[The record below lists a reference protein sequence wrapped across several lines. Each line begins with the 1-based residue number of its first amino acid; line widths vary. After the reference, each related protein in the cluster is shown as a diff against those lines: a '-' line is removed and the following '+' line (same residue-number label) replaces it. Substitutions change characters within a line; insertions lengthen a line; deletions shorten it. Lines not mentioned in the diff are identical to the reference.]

1 MEPSLIRWEKCKPV
15 QERIQAVAEEDAV
28 RRWSFVPFVLS
39 LTMMSASCA
48 LAPPGFTPPDSQTL
62 TLSPAAA
69 SVRVG
74 SGQPFTPS
82 VAGKTW
88 TWSVNGIA
96 GGNAT
101 LGTID
106 VDGNYNAP
114 ALLPTPNSITIAA
127 AEAGKPSVTASS
139 AVTLLNPIP
148 VVTGISPPQVNMG
161 QFTLTITG
169 SEFVNGATVYFGGTI
184 LATTFVS
191 STQLTASGTAIPAQ
205 VGAVAVEV
213 VNPEP
218 GSIGSNNMNAEVVG
232 SIVVAADVADRFL
245 EQTTFGPT
253 PALITQ
259 VQYSGLPGFLTAQF
273 ALPITK
279 YPLPAQGETGLG
291 AVQQRFF
298 VQNLTAPDQLRQR
311 VAFALS
317 QIFVIGG
324 NKIGD
329 PTGYTNYLQLL
340 ANDSFTNYRQIMQD
354 VTLSPAM
361 GDWLDMVNNGKPNV
375 SKGDHANENYARE
388 FMQLFTVG
396 TAELNPDGSYQLD
409 SGGSQIPTYTQDTVE
424 AFALAYT
431 GWTYPLAPGATQ
443 QTYNPAYWTG
453 PMAAVDSNHDTSAKQ
468 LLVYPGVSG
477 GGMLPAGQ
485 SATQDLQG
493 AMDNVFNH
501 PNVGPFVSSE
511 LIQHLVTSNP
521 SPAYIQRVASVF
533 DNNGSGVRGDMKA
546 VITAI
551 LMDPEARR
559 GDDPATAVGTDGHL
573 QEPILY
579 MTGLLRAFGATS
591 DGSNLAFYGS
601 GMGQEALYAPSV
613 FNFYSPSYVIPG
625 TTMYGPEFQIL
636 TTATSLNRVNWVN
649 SFVLGSIGS
658 GTTVDFSSYATQAAN
673 PNALLG
679 SLNTLMLHGSMSSD
693 MQSAILTAMQA
704 VPASSKQGLQQAQA
718 AIYLIGTSSQYQ
730 VQH

>member
-1 MEPSLIRWEKCKPV
+1 
-15 QERIQAVAEEDAV
+15 V
-28 RRWSFVPFVLS
+28 RRWSFAAVVLY
-39 LTMMSASCA
+39 LAMMSASCA
-48 LAPPGFTPPDSQTL
+48 LAPTGFTSPDTQTL
-62 TLSPAAA
+62 SLSPAEA
-69 SVRVG
+69 SVRIG
-74 SGQPFTPS
+74 SVQPFAPS
-82 VAGKTW
+82 LAGKNW
-88 TWSVNGIA
+88 SWSVNGVA
-96 GGNAT
+96 GGNAM

-106 VDGNYNAP
+106 ANGNYSAP
-114 ALLPTPNSITIAA
+114 AVLPTPNTITVTA
-127 AEAGKPSVTASS
+127 AETAKPSETASS

-148 VVTGISPPQVNMG
+148 VVTGISPPQVNVG
-161 QFTLTITG
+161 TFTLTITG
-169 SEFVNGATVYFGGTI
+169 SDFVSGATVSFGGTT
-184 LATTFVS
+184 LATSFAS
-191 STQLTASGTAIPAQ
+191 STQLTASGTATPAQ
-205 VGAVAVEV
+205 VGAVTVDV
-213 VNPEP
+213 VNPDP
-218 GSIGSNNMNAEVVG
+218 GAIGSNDMSAEVVG
-232 SIVVAADVADRFL
+232 TISVAANVADRFL

-253 PALITQ
+253 TELITQ
-259 VQYSGLPGFLTAQF
+259 VQYSGLQGFLTAQY

-279 YPLPAQGETGLG
+279 YPLPASGESGLG

-298 VQNLTAPDQLRQR
+298 VQNLTGQDQLRQR

-324 NKIGD
+324 AKVTD

-340 ANDSFTNYRQIMQD
+340 ENDAFTNYRQIMQD

-361 GDWLDMVNNGKPNV
+361 GDWLDMVNNGKPNT

-388 FMQLFTVG
+388 FMQLFTIG
-396 TAELNPDGSYQLD
+396 TSQLNPDGTFQLD
-409 SGGSQIPTYTQDTVE
+409 SGGNQIPTYTQNTVE

-453 PMAAVDSNHDTSAKQ
+453 PMVAVDSNHDTTAKQ

-477 GGMLPAGQ
+477 GGMLSAGQ
-485 SATQDLQG
+485 SAAQDLQG
-493 AMDNVFNH
+493 ALDNVFDH
-501 PNVGPFVSSE
+501 PNVGPFVANE

-521 SPAYIQRVASVF
+521 SPAYVQRVASVF
-533 DNNGSGVRGDMKA
+533 DDNGSGVRGDMKA

-559 GDDPATAVGTDGHL
+559 GDDPATAVGADGHL

-579 MTGLLRAFGATS
+579 MTGLLRGFGAAS
-591 DGSNLAFYGS
+591 DGSNLAYYGS

-613 FNFYSPSYVIPG
+613 FNFYSPRYVIPG

-636 TTATSLNRVNWVN
+636 TTATSLNRVNWTN
-649 SFVLGSIGS
+649 SYVFGSIGS
-658 GTTVDFSSYATQAAN
+658 GTTVSFSNYATQASN
-673 PNALLG
+673 PSALLG

-704 VPASSKQGLQQAQA
+704 VPASSKQGLQQAQM

>member
-1 MEPSLIRWEKCKPV
+1 M
-15 QERIQAVAEEDAV
+15 
-28 RRWSFVPFVLS
+28 RRWSLAPVVLA
-39 LTMMSASCA
+39 LAMMSASCA
-48 LAPPGFTPPDSQTL
+48 LTPPGFTPPESQTL
-62 TLSPAAA
+62 TLSPAVA

-74 SGQPFTPS
+74 SAQPFTPS
-82 VAGKTW
+82 VAGKSW

-106 VDGNYNAP
+106 ANGNYSAP
-114 ALLPTPNSITIAA
+114 ALLPAPNTISITA
-127 AEAGKPSVTASS
+127 AEAGKPSEYASS

-148 VVTGISPPQVNMG
+148 MVTGISPPQVNVG
-161 QFTLTITG
+161 SFTLTITG
-169 SEFVNGATVYFGGTI
+169 SDFVNGATVSFGGTT

-191 STQLTASGTAIPAQ
+191 STQLTASGMASAAQ
-205 VGAVAVEV
+205 VGTVAVEV
-213 VNPEP
+213 MNPDP
-218 GSIGSNNMNAEVVG
+218 GSIGSNSISALVVG
-232 SIVVAADVADRFL
+232 TISVAANVADRFL

-259 VQYSGLPGFLTAQF
+259 VQYSGLQGFLTAQF
-273 ALPITK
+273 ALPVTK
-279 YPLPAQGETGLG
+279 YPLPASGETGLG

-298 VQNLTAPDQLRQR
+298 VQNLTAQDQLRQR

-324 NKIGD
+324 NKVTD

-388 FMQLFTVG
+388 FMQLFTIG
-396 TAELNPDGSYQLD
+396 TSELNPDGSFQLD
-409 SGGSQIPTYTQDTVE
+409 SGGNQIPTYTQSTVE

-443 QTYNPAYWTG
+443 QTYNPQYWTG
-453 PMAAVDSNHDTSAKQ
+453 PMVAVDSNHDTTAKQ
-468 LLVYPGVSG
+468 LLVYSGASG

-493 AMDNVFNH
+493 ALDNVFNH
-501 PNVGPFVSSE
+501 PNVGPFVSRE

-521 SPAYIQRVASVF
+521 SPGYIERVASVF
-533 DNNGSGVRGDMKA
+533 DNDGSGVRGDMKA

-579 MTGLLRAFGATS
+579 MTGLLREFGATS
-591 DGSNLAFYGS
+591 DGSNLAYYGS
-601 GMGQEALYAPSV
+601 NMGQEALFSPSV

-636 TTATSLNRVNWVN
+636 TTATSLNRVNWVS
-649 SFVLGSIGS
+649 SFVFGSLGS

-673 PNALLG
+673 PTALLG

-704 VPASSKQGLQQAQA
+704 VPAGSKQGLQQAQA

>member
-1 MEPSLIRWEKCKPV
+1 M
-15 QERIQAVAEEDAV
+15 
-28 RRWSFVPFVLS
+28 RRWSFAVVVLS
-39 LTMMSASCA
+39 LAMMSASCA
-48 LAPPGFTPPDSQTL
+48 LAPTGFTSPDTQTL
-62 TLSPAAA
+62 TLSPAEA

-74 SGQPFTPS
+74 SAQPFAPS
-82 VAGKTW
+82 LAGKLW

-101 LGTID
+101 LGT
-106 VDGNYNAP
+106 VDPNGNYSAP
-114 ALLPTPNSITIAA
+114 AVLPTPNTITVTA
-127 AEAGKPSVTASS
+127 AETAKPSATASS

-148 VVTGISPPQVNMG
+148 VVTGISPSQVNVG
-161 QFTLTITG
+161 TFTLTISG
-169 SEFVNGATVYFGGTI
+169 SEFVNGATVSFGGTA
-184 LATTFVS
+184 LATSFVS
-191 STQLTASGTAIPAQ
+191 STQLTASGMAAPAQ
-205 VGAVAVEV
+205 VGAVTVDV
-213 VNPEP
+213 MNPDP
-218 GSIGSNNMNAEVVG
+218 GAIGSNNINAQVVG
-232 SIVVAADVADRFL
+232 TISVAANVADRFL

-253 PALITQ
+253 TALITQ
-259 VQYSGLPGFLTAQF
+259 VQYSGLQGFLTAQY
-273 ALPITK
+273 ALPTTK
-279 YPLPAQGETGLG
+279 YPLPAPGESGLG

-298 VQNLTAPDQLRQR
+298 VQNLTAQDQLRQR

-324 NKIGD
+324 AKVTD

-340 ANDSFTNYRQIMQD
+340 ENDAFTNYRQIMQD

-361 GDWLDMVNNGKPNV
+361 GDWLDMVNNGKPNT
-375 SKGDHANENYARE
+375 SQGDHANENYARE
-388 FMQLFTVG
+388 FMQLFTIG
-396 TAELNPDGSYQLD
+396 TAQLNPDGSYQLD
-409 SGGSQIPTYTQDTVE
+409 SGGNQVPTYTQNTVE

-431 GWTYPLAPGATQ
+431 GWTYPLAPSATQ
-443 QTYNPAYWTG
+443 RTYNPAYWTG
-453 PMAAVDSNHDTSAKQ
+453 PMVAVDSNHDMTAKQ

-477 GGMLPAGQ
+477 GGMLPSGQ
-485 SATQDLQG
+485 SAAQDLQG
-493 AMDNVFNH
+493 ALDNVFNH
-501 PNVGPFVSSE
+501 PNVGPFVSNQ

-533 DNNGSGVRGDMKA
+533 NDNGSGVRGDMKA
-546 VITAI
+546 LTTAV

-559 GDDPATAVGTDGHL
+559 GDDPVSAVGTDGHL

-591 DGSNLAFYGS
+591 DGSNLAYYGS

-636 TTATSLNRVNWVN
+636 TTATSLNRVNWMN
-649 SFVLGSIGS
+649 SYVFGSIGP
-658 GTTVDFSSYATQAAN
+658 GTTVSFSNYATQASN
-673 PNALLG
+673 PSALLN
-679 SLNTLMLHGSMSSD
+679 SLDTLLLHGSMSSD
-693 MQSAILTAMQA
+693 MQSAILSAMQA
-704 VPASSKQGLQQAQA
+704 VPSGSKQGLQQAQM

>member
-1 MEPSLIRWEKCKPV
+1 
-15 QERIQAVAEEDAV
+15 V
-28 RRWSFVPFVLS
+28 RRCSLTAVVLS
-39 LTMMSASCA
+39 LAMMSASCA
-48 LAPPGFTPPDSQTL
+48 LAPTGFTSPDKQTL
-62 TLSPAAA
+62 TLSPSQA

-74 SGQPFTPS
+74 SAQPFAPS
-82 VAGKTW
+82 LAGNSW

-106 VDGNYNAP
+106 ANGNYRAS
-114 ALLPTPNSITIAA
+114 AVLPTPNTITIAV
-127 AEAGKPSVTASS
+127 AESAKPTETASS
-139 AVTLLNPIP
+139 AVTLLNPKP
-148 VVTGISPPQVNMG
+148 VVTGISPPQVNVG
-161 QFTLTITG
+161 TFTLTITG
-169 SEFVNGATVYFGGTI
+169 SEFVSGATVSFGGTT
-184 LATTFVS
+184 LTTSVVS
-191 STQLTASGTAIPAQ
+191 STQLTASGTATPAQ
-205 VGAVAVEV
+205 VGSVAVDV
-213 VNPEP
+213 MNPDP
-218 GSIGSNNMNAEVVG
+218 GASGWNNTTALVVG
-232 SIVVAADVADRFL
+232 TITVAANVADRLL

-253 PALITQ
+253 TALITQ
-259 VQYSGLPGFLTAQF
+259 VQYSGLQGFLTAQY

-279 YPLPAQGETGLG
+279 YPLPASGESGLN

-298 VQNLTAPDQLRQR
+298 VQNLTAQDQLRQR

-324 NKIGD
+324 AKIGD

-340 ANDSFTNYRQIMQD
+340 QNDALTNYRQIMQD

-361 GDWLDMVNNGKPNV
+361 GDWLDRVNNGKPNT
-375 SKGDHANENYARE
+375 SQGDHANENDARE
-388 FMQLFTVG
+388 FMQLFTIG
-396 TAELNPDGSYQLD
+396 TSQLNPDGSYQRD
-409 SGGSQIPTYTQDTVE
+409 SGGNQIPTYTQNTVQE
-424 AFALAYT
+424 FALAYT

-453 PMAAVDSNHDTSAKQ
+453 PMVALDSNHETTAKQ

-477 GGMLPAGQ
+477 GRMLPAGQ
-485 SATQDLQG
+485 SASQDLQG
-493 AMDNVFNH
+493 ALDNVFNH
-501 PNVGPFVSSE
+501 PNVGPFVSNE

-533 DNNGSGVRGDMKA
+533 NDNGSGVRGDMKA

-551 LMDPEARR
+551 RMDPEARR
-559 GDDPATAVGTDGHL
+559 GDDPATVVGTDGHL

-579 MTGLLRAFGATS
+579 MTGLRRAFGATS
-591 DGSNLAFYGS
+591 DGSNLAYYGS
-601 GMGQEALYAPSV
+601 GMGQEALYSPSV
-613 FNFYSPSYVIPG
+613 FNFYSLSYVIPG

-636 TTATSLNRVNWVN
+636 TTATSLNRLNWTN
-649 SFVLGSIGS
+649 RFVFGSIGF
-658 GTTVDFSSYATQAAN
+658 GTTVDFSGYATQASN
-673 PNALLG
+673 PSALLG

-693 MQSAILTAMQA
+693 MQSSILTAMQA
-704 VPASSKQGLQQAQA
+704 VPAGSKQGLQQAQA

>member
-1 MEPSLIRWEKCKPV
+1 M
-15 QERIQAVAEEDAV
+15 QTVAEEGTV
-28 RRWSFVPFVLS
+28 RRWSFAPVVLS
-39 LTMMSASCA
+39 LALMSASCA

-62 TLSPAAA
+62 TISPSAAE
-69 SVRVG
+69 VRAG
-74 SGQPFTPS
+74 SSQPFTPS
-82 VAGKTW
+82 LAGKTW

-101 LGTID
+101 LGAID
-106 VDGNYNAP
+106 ANGNYSAP
-114 ALLPTPNSITIAA
+114 AVLPAPNAITIGA
-127 AEAGKPSVTASS
+127 AETAKPSVTASS

-148 VVTGISPPQVNMG
+148 VVTGISPSQVNVG
-161 QFTLTITG
+161 TFTLTITG
-169 SEFVNGATVYFGGTI
+169 SDFVNGATVSFGATT

-191 STQLTASGTAIPAQ
+191 STQLTASGTATPAQ
-205 VGAVAVEV
+205 VGSAAVEV
-213 VNPEP
+213 MNPDP
-218 GSIGSNNMNAEVVG
+218 GAIGSNSMSADVVG
-232 SIVVAADVADRFL
+232 TISVAANVADRFL

-259 VQYSGLPGFLTAQF
+259 VQYSGLQGFLTAQY

-279 YPLPAQGETGLG
+279 YPLPASGESGLG

-298 VQNLTAPDQLRQR
+298 VQNLTAHDQLRQR

-340 ANDSFTNYRQIMQD
+340 ENDAFTNYRQIMQD

-361 GDWLDMVNNGKPNV
+361 GDWLDMVNNGKPNT

-388 FMQLFTVG
+388 FMQLFTIG
-396 TAELNPDGSYQLD
+396 TSQSNPDGSYQLD
-409 SGGSQIPTYTQDTVE
+409 SGGNQIPTYTQNTVE

-453 PMAAVDSNHDTSAKQ
+453 QMVAVDSNHDTTAKQ
-468 LLVYPGVSG
+468 LLVYPGASG
-477 GGMLPAGQ
+477 GGLLPAGQ
-485 SATQDLQG
+485 TANQDLQG
-493 AMDNVFNH
+493 ALDNVFNH
-501 PNVGPFVSSE
+501 PNVGPFVSNE

-521 SPAYIQRVASVF
+521 SPGYIQRVAGVF
-533 DNNGSGVRGDMKA
+533 NNNGAGVRGDMKA

-551 LMDPEARR
+551 LTDPEARR
-559 GDDPATAVGTDGHL
+559 GDDSATAVGTDGHL

-579 MTGLLRAFGATS
+579 MTGLLRAFAANS
-591 DGSNLAFYGS
+591 DGSNLAYYGS
-601 GMGQEALYAPSV
+601 GMGQEALYSPSV

-649 SFVLGSIGS
+649 SFVFGSIGS
-658 GTTVDFSSYATQAAN
+658 GTTVDFSSYATQASN
-673 PNALLG
+673 PSALLG

-693 MQSAILTAMQA
+693 MQSAILTAMQT
-704 VPASSKQGLQQAQA
+704 VPSGSKQGLQQAQA

>member
-1 MEPSLIRWEKCKPV
+1 
-15 QERIQAVAEEDAV
+15 V
-28 RRWSFVPFVLS
+28 RRWSLALVVLS
-39 LTMMSASCA
+39 LAMMSASCA
-48 LAPPGFTPPDSQTL
+48 LAPTGFTSPDTQTL
-62 TLSPAAA
+62 ALSPAEA

-74 SGQPFTPS
+74 SAQPFAPS
-82 VAGKTW
+82 LAGKLW

-106 VDGNYNAP
+106 ANGNYSAP
-114 ALLPTPNSITIAA
+114 AVLPTPNTITVTA
-127 AEAGKPSVTASS
+127 AETAKPSETASS

-148 VVTGISPPQVNMG
+148 VVTGISPPQVHVG
-161 QFTLTITG
+161 AFTLTISG
-169 SEFVNGATVYFGGTI
+169 SEFVNGASVSFGGTA
-184 LATTFVS
+184 LATSFVS
-191 STQLTASGTAIPAQ
+191 STQLTASGTAAPAQ
-205 VGAVAVEV
+205 VGAVTVDV
-213 VNPEP
+213 MNPDP
-218 GSIGSNNMNAEVVG
+218 GAIGSNNMNAQVVG
-232 SIVVAADVADRFL
+232 TISVAANVADRFL

-253 PALITQ
+253 TPLITQ
-259 VQYSGLPGFLTAQF
+259 VQYSGLQGFLTAQY

-279 YPLPAQGETGLG
+279 YPLPASGESGLG

-298 VQNLTAPDQLRQR
+298 VQNLTAEDQLRQR

-324 NKIGD
+324 AKVTD

-340 ANDSFTNYRQIMQD
+340 ENDAFTNYRQIMQD

-361 GDWLDMVNNGKPNV
+361 GDWLDMVNNGKPNT
-375 SKGDHANENYARE
+375 SQGDHANENYARE
-388 FMQLFTVG
+388 FMQLFTIG
-396 TAELNPDGSYQLD
+396 TAQLNPDGSYQLD
-409 SGGSQIPTYTQDTVE
+409 SGGNQIPTYTPNTVE

-443 QTYNPAYWTG
+443 RTYNPAYWTG
-453 PMAAVDSNHDTSAKQ
+453 PMVAVDSNHDTTAKQ

-485 SATQDLQG
+485 SAVQDLQG
-493 AMDNVFNH
+493 ALDNVFNH
-501 PNVGPFVSSE
+501 PNVGPFVSNQ

-533 DNNGSGVRGDMKA
+533 NDNGSGVRGDMKA
-546 VITAI
+546 LITAVLI
-551 LMDPEARR
+551 DPEARR
-559 GDDPATAVGTDGHL
+559 GDDPASAVGTDGHL

-591 DGSNLAFYGS
+591 DGSNLAYYGS

-625 TTMYGPEFQIL
+625 TTIYGPEFQIL
-636 TTATSLNRVNWVN
+636 TTATSLNRVNWTN
-649 SFVLGSIGS
+649 SYVFGSIGP
-658 GTTVDFSSYATQAAN
+658 GTTVSFSNYATQASQ
-673 PNALLG
+673 PSALLS

-693 MQSAILTAMQA
+693 MQSAILTAMQS
-704 VPASSKQGLQQAQA
+704 VPSGSKQGLQQAQM
-718 AIYLIGTSSQYQ
+718 AIYLVGTSSQYQ

>member
-1 MEPSLIRWEKCKPV
+1 M
-15 QERIQAVAEEDAV
+15 
-28 RRWSFVPFVLS
+28 RRWSLALVVLS
-39 LTMMSASCA
+39 LAMMSASCA
-48 LAPPGFTPPDSQTL
+48 LAPTGFTSPDTQTL
-62 TLSPAAA
+62 ALSPAEA

-74 SGQPFTPS
+74 SAQPFAPS
-82 VAGKTW
+82 LAGKLW

-106 VDGNYNAP
+106 ANGNYSAP
-114 ALLPTPNSITIAA
+114 AVLPTPNTITVTA
-127 AEAGKPSVTASS
+127 AETAKPSETASS

-148 VVTGISPPQVNMG
+148 VVTGISPPQVHVG
-161 QFTLTITG
+161 AFTLTISG
-169 SEFVNGATVYFGGTI
+169 SEFVNGASVSFGGTA
-184 LATTFVS
+184 LATSFVS
-191 STQLTASGTAIPAQ
+191 STQLTASGTAAPAQ
-205 VGAVAVEV
+205 VGAVTVDV
-213 VNPEP
+213 MNPDP
-218 GSIGSNNMNAEVVG
+218 GAIGSNNMNAQVVG
-232 SIVVAADVADRFL
+232 TISVAANVADRFL

-253 PALITQ
+253 TPLITQ
-259 VQYSGLPGFLTAQF
+259 VQYSGLQGFLTAQY

-279 YPLPAQGETGLG
+279 YPLPASGESGLG

-298 VQNLTAPDQLRQR
+298 VQNLTAEDQLRQR

-324 NKIGD
+324 AKVTD

-340 ANDSFTNYRQIMQD
+340 ENDAFTNYRQIMQD

-361 GDWLDMVNNGKPNV
+361 GDWLDMVNNGKPNTNQ
-375 SKGDHANENYARE
+375 GDHANENYARE
-388 FMQLFTVG
+388 FMQLFTIG
-396 TAELNPDGSYQLD
+396 TAQLNPDGSYQLD
-409 SGGSQIPTYTQDTVE
+409 SGGNQIPTYTQNTVE

-443 QTYNPAYWTG
+443 RTYNPAYWTG
-453 PMAAVDSNHDTSAKQ
+453 PMVAVDSNHDTTAKQ

-485 SATQDLQG
+485 SAVQDLQG
-493 AMDNVFNH
+493 ALDNVFNH
-501 PNVGPFVSSE
+501 PNVGPFVSNQ

-533 DNNGSGVRGDMKA
+533 NDNGSGVRGDMKA
-546 VITAI
+546 LITAVLI
-551 LMDPEARR
+551 DPEARR
-559 GDDPATAVGTDGHL
+559 GDDPASAVGTDGHL

-591 DGSNLAFYGS
+591 DGSNLAYYGS

-625 TTMYGPEFQIL
+625 TTIYGPEFQIL
-636 TTATSLNRVNWVN
+636 TTATSLNRVNWTN
-649 SFVLGSIGS
+649 SYVFGSIGP
-658 GTTVDFSSYATQAAN
+658 GTTVSFSNYATQASQ
-673 PNALLG
+673 PSALLS

-693 MQSAILTAMQA
+693 MQSAILTAMQS
-704 VPASSKQGLQQAQA
+704 VPSGSKQGLQQAQM
-718 AIYLIGTSSQYQ
+718 AIYLVGTSSQYQ

>member
-1 MEPSLIRWEKCKPV
+1 
-15 QERIQAVAEEDAV
+15 
-28 RRWSFVPFVLS
+28 
-39 LTMMSASCA
+39 MMSASCA
-48 LAPPGFTPPDSQTL
+48 LAPTGFTSPDTQTL
-62 TLSPAAA
+62 ALSPAEA

-74 SGQPFTPS
+74 SAQPFAPS
-82 VAGKTW
+82 LAGKLW

-106 VDGNYNAP
+106 ANGNYSAP
-114 ALLPTPNSITIAA
+114 AVLPTPNTITVTA
-127 AEAGKPSVTASS
+127 AETAKPSETASS

-148 VVTGISPPQVNMG
+148 VVTGISPPQVHVG
-161 QFTLTITG
+161 AFTLTISG
-169 SEFVNGATVYFGGTI
+169 SEFVNGASVSFGGTA
-184 LATTFVS
+184 LATSFVS
-191 STQLTASGTAIPAQ
+191 STQLTASGTAAPAQ
-205 VGAVAVEV
+205 VGAVTVDV
-213 VNPEP
+213 MNPDP
-218 GSIGSNNMNAEVVG
+218 GAIGSNNMNAQVVG
-232 SIVVAADVADRFL
+232 TISVAANVADRFL

-253 PALITQ
+253 TPLITQ
-259 VQYSGLPGFLTAQF
+259 VQYSGLQGFLTAQY

-279 YPLPAQGETGLG
+279 YPLPASGESGLG

-298 VQNLTAPDQLRQR
+298 VQNLTAEDQLRQR

-324 NKIGD
+324 AKVTD

-340 ANDSFTNYRQIMQD
+340 ENDAFTNYRQIMQD

-361 GDWLDMVNNGKPNV
+361 GDWLDMVNNGKPNT
-375 SKGDHANENYARE
+375 SQGDHANENYARE
-388 FMQLFTVG
+388 FMQLFTIG
-396 TAELNPDGSYQLD
+396 TAQLNPDGSYQLD
-409 SGGSQIPTYTQDTVE
+409 SGGNQIPTYTQNTVE

-443 QTYNPAYWTG
+443 RTYNPAYWTG
-453 PMAAVDSNHDTSAKQ
+453 PMVAVDSNHDTTAKQ

-485 SATQDLQG
+485 SAVQDLQG
-493 AMDNVFNH
+493 ALDNVFNH
-501 PNVGPFVSSE
+501 PNVGPFVSNQ

-533 DNNGSGVRGDMKA
+533 NDNGSGVRGDMKA
-546 VITAI
+546 LITAVLI
-551 LMDPEARR
+551 DPEARR
-559 GDDPATAVGTDGHL
+559 GDDPASAVGTDGHL

-591 DGSNLAFYGS
+591 DGSNLAYYGS

-625 TTMYGPEFQIL
+625 TTIYGPEFQIL
-636 TTATSLNRVNWVN
+636 TTATSLNRVNWTN
-649 SFVLGSIGS
+649 SYVFGSIGP
-658 GTTVDFSSYATQAAN
+658 GTTVSFSNYATQASQ
-673 PNALLG
+673 PSALLS
-679 SLNTLMLHGSMSSD
+679 SLNTLMLHGSMSPD
-693 MQSAILTAMQA
+693 MQSAILTAMQS
-704 VPASSKQGLQQAQA
+704 VPSGSKQGLQQAQM
-718 AIYLIGTSSQYQ
+718 AIYLVGTSSQYQ

>member
-1 MEPSLIRWEKCKPV
+1 
-15 QERIQAVAEEDAV
+15 V
-28 RRWSFVPFVLS
+28 RRCSLTAVVLS
-39 LTMMSASCA
+39 LAMMSASCA
-48 LAPPGFTPPDSQTL
+48 LAPTGFTSPDKQTL
-62 TLSPAAA
+62 TLSPSQA

-74 SGQPFTPS
+74 SAQPFAPS
-82 VAGKTW
+82 LAGNSW

-106 VDGNYNAP
+106 ANGNYRAS
-114 ALLPTPNSITIAA
+114 AVLPTPNTITIAV
-127 AEAGKPSVTASS
+127 AESAKPTETASS

-148 VVTGISPPQVNMG
+148 VVTGISPPQVNVG
-161 QFTLTITG
+161 TFTLTITG
-169 SEFVNGATVYFGGTI
+169 SEFVSGATVSFGGTT
-184 LATTFVS
+184 LTTSVVS
-191 STQLTASGTAIPAQ
+191 STQLTASGTATPAQ
-205 VGAVAVEV
+205 VGSVAVDV
-213 VNPEP
+213 MNPDP
-218 GSIGSNNMNAEVVG
+218 GASGWNNTTALVVG
-232 SIVVAADVADRFL
+232 TITVAANVADRLL

-253 PALITQ
+253 TALITQ
-259 VQYSGLPGFLTAQF
+259 VQYSGLQGFLTAQY

-279 YPLPAQGETGLG
+279 YPLPASGESGLN

-298 VQNLTAPDQLRQR
+298 VQNLTAQDQLRQR

-324 NKIGD
+324 AKIGD

-340 ANDSFTNYRQIMQD
+340 QNDALTNYRQIMQD

-361 GDWLDMVNNGKPNV
+361 GDWLDMVNNGKPNT
-375 SKGDHANENYARE
+375 SQGDHANENDARE
-388 FMQLFTVG
+388 FMQLFTIG
-396 TAELNPDGSYQLD
+396 TSQLNPDGSYQRD
-409 SGGSQIPTYTQDTVE
+409 SGGNQIPTYTQNTVQE
-424 AFALAYT
+424 FALAYT

-453 PMAAVDSNHDTSAKQ
+453 PMVAVDSNHDTTAKQ

-485 SATQDLQG
+485 SASQDLQG
-493 AMDNVFNH
+493 ALDNVFNH
-501 PNVGPFVSSE
+501 PNVGPFVSNE

-533 DNNGSGVRGDMKA
+533 NDNGSGVRGDMKA

-551 LMDPEARR
+551 RMDPEARR
-559 GDDPATAVGTDGHL
+559 GDDPATVVGTDGHL

-579 MTGLLRAFGATS
+579 MTGLRRAFGATS
-591 DGSNLAFYGS
+591 DGSNLAYYGS
-601 GMGQEALYAPSV
+601 GMGQEALYSPSV
-613 FNFYSPSYVIPG
+613 FNFYSLSYVIPG

-636 TTATSLNRVNWVN
+636 TTATSLNRLNWTN
-649 SFVLGSIGS
+649 RFVFGSIGF
-658 GTTVDFSSYATQAAN
+658 GTTVDFSGYATQASN
-673 PNALLG
+673 PSALLG

-693 MQSAILTAMQA
+693 MQSSILTAMQA
-704 VPASSKQGLQQAQA
+704 VPAGSKQGLQQAQA

>member
-1 MEPSLIRWEKCKPV
+1 
-15 QERIQAVAEEDAV
+15 V
-28 RRWSFVPFVLS
+28 RRCSLTAVVLS
-39 LTMMSASCA
+39 LAMMSASCA
-48 LAPPGFTPPDSQTL
+48 LAPTGFTSPDKQTL
-62 TLSPAAA
+62 TLSPSQA

-74 SGQPFTPS
+74 SAQPFAPS
-82 VAGKTW
+82 LAGNSW

-106 VDGNYNAP
+106 ANGNYRAS
-114 ALLPTPNSITIAA
+114 AVLPTPNTITIAV
-127 AEAGKPSVTASS
+127 AESAKPTETASS

-148 VVTGISPPQVNMG
+148 VVTGISPPQVNVG
-161 QFTLTITG
+161 TFTLTITG
-169 SEFVNGATVYFGGTI
+169 SEFVSGATVSFGGTT
-184 LATTFVS
+184 LTTSVVS
-191 STQLTASGTAIPAQ
+191 STQLTASGTATPAQ
-205 VGAVAVEV
+205 VGSVAVDV
-213 VNPEP
+213 MNPDP
-218 GSIGSNNMNAEVVG
+218 GASGWNNTTALVVG
-232 SIVVAADVADRFL
+232 TITVAANVADRLL

-253 PALITQ
+253 TALITQ
-259 VQYSGLPGFLTAQF
+259 VQYSGLQGFLTAQY

-279 YPLPAQGETGLG
+279 YPLPASGESGLN

-298 VQNLTAPDQLRQR
+298 VQNLTAQDQLRQR

-324 NKIGD
+324 AKIGD

-340 ANDSFTNYRQIMQD
+340 QNDALTNYRQIMQD

-361 GDWLDMVNNGKPNV
+361 GDWLDRVNNGKPNT
-375 SKGDHANENYARE
+375 SQGDHANENDARE
-388 FMQLFTVG
+388 FMQLFTIG
-396 TAELNPDGSYQLD
+396 TSQLNPDGSYQRD
-409 SGGSQIPTYTQDTVE
+409 SGGNQIPTYTQNTVQE
-424 AFALAYT
+424 FALAYT

-453 PMAAVDSNHDTSAKQ
+453 PMVALDSNHETTAKQ

-485 SATQDLQG
+485 SASQDLQG
-493 AMDNVFNH
+493 ALDNVFNH
-501 PNVGPFVSSE
+501 PNVGPFVSNE

-533 DNNGSGVRGDMKA
+533 NDNGSGVRGDMKA

-551 LMDPEARR
+551 RMDPEARR
-559 GDDPATAVGTDGHL
+559 GDDPATVVGTDGHL

-579 MTGLLRAFGATS
+579 MTGLRRAFGATS
-591 DGSNLAFYGS
+591 DGSNLAYYGS
-601 GMGQEALYAPSV
+601 GMGQEALYSPSV
-613 FNFYSPSYVIPG
+613 FNFYSLSYVIPG

-636 TTATSLNRVNWVN
+636 TTATSLNRLNWTN
-649 SFVLGSIGS
+649 RFVFGSIGF
-658 GTTVDFSSYATQAAN
+658 GTTVDFSGYATQASN
-673 PNALLG
+673 PSALLG

-693 MQSAILTAMQA
+693 MQSSILTAMQA
-704 VPASSKQGLQQAQA
+704 VPAGSKQGLQQAQA

>member
-1 MEPSLIRWEKCKPV
+1 
-15 QERIQAVAEEDAV
+15 V
-28 RRWSFVPFVLS
+28 RRWSFAVVVLS
-39 LTMMSASCA
+39 LAIMSASCA
-48 LAPPGFTPPDSQTL
+48 LAPTGFTSPDTQTL
-62 TLSPAAA
+62 TLSPAEA

-74 SGQPFTPS
+74 SAQPFAPS
-82 VAGKTW
+82 LAGKSW

-106 VDGNYNAP
+106 ANGNYNAP
-114 ALLPTPNSITIAA
+114 AVLPTPNTITVTA
-127 AEAGKPSVTASS
+127 AETAKPSETASS

-148 VVTGISPPQVNMG
+148 VVTGISPPQVNVG
-161 QFTLTITG
+161 NFTLTISG
-169 SEFVNGATVYFGGTI
+169 SEFVNGAIVSFGGTA
-184 LATTFVS
+184 LTTSFVS
-191 STQLTASGTAIPAQ
+191 STQLTASGTAAPAQ
-205 VGAVAVEV
+205 VGAVTVDV
-213 VNPEP
+213 MNPDP
-218 GSIGSNNMNAEVVG
+218 GAIGSNNMNAEVVG
-232 SIVVAADVADRFL
+232 TISVAANVADRFL

-253 PALITQ
+253 TALITQ
-259 VQYSGLPGFLTAQF
+259 VQYSGLQGFLMAQYV
-273 ALPITK
+273 LPITK
-279 YPLPAQGETGLG
+279 YPLPASGESGLG

-298 VQNLTAPDQLRQR
+298 VQNLTAQDQLRQR

-324 NKIGD
+324 AKVTD

-340 ANDSFTNYRQIMQD
+340 GNDAFTNYRQIMQD

-361 GDWLDMVNNGKPNV
+361 GDWLDMVNNGKPNT
-375 SKGDHANENYARE
+375 SQGDHANENYARE
-388 FMQLFTVG
+388 FMQLFTIG
-396 TAELNPDGSYQLD
+396 TSQLNPDGTYQLD
-409 SGGSQIPTYTQDTVE
+409 SGGNQIPTYTQNTVE

-431 GWTYPLAPGATQ
+431 GWTYPLAPGTTQ
-443 QTYNPAYWTG
+443 RTYNPAYWTG
-453 PMAAVDSNHDTSAKQ
+453 PMVAVDSNHDTTAKQ

-485 SATQDLQG
+485 SAAQDLQG
-493 AMDNVFNH
+493 ALDNVFNH
-501 PNVGPFVSSE
+501 PNVGPFVSNE

-533 DNNGSGVRGDMKA
+533 NDNGSGVRGDMKA
-546 VITAI
+546 LITAV

-559 GDDPATAVGTDGHL
+559 GDDPASAVGTDGHL

-579 MTGLLRAFGATS
+579 MTGLLRGFGAAS
-591 DGSNLAFYGS
+591 DGSNLAYYGS

-636 TTATSLNRVNWVN
+636 TTATSLNRVNWTN
-649 SFVLGSIGS
+649 SYVFGSIGS
-658 GTTVDFSSYATQAAN
+658 GTTVSFSNYATQASN
-673 PNALLG
+673 PSALLG

-693 MQSAILTAMQA
+693 MQSAILTAVQA
-704 VPASSKQGLQQAQA
+704 VPAGSKQGLQQAQM

>member
-1 MEPSLIRWEKCKPV
+1 M
-15 QERIQAVAEEDAV
+15 
-28 RRWSFVPFVLS
+28 RRWSFAAVVLS
-39 LTMMSASCA
+39 LAMMSASCA
-48 LAPPGFTPPDSQTL
+48 LTPPGFTNPDTQTL
-62 TLSPAAA
+62 TLSPAEAA
-69 SVRVG
+69 VRVG
-74 SGQPFTPS
+74 SAQPFAPS
-82 VAGKTW
+82 LAGKSW

-101 LGTID
+101 LGMID
-106 VDGNYNAP
+106 ANGNYSAP
-114 ALLPTPNSITIAA
+114 ALLPTPYTITITA
-127 AEAGKPSVTASS
+127 AETAKPSETASS

-148 VVTGISPPQVNMG
+148 VLTGISPPQVNVG
-161 QFTLTITG
+161 PFTLTISG
-169 SEFVNGATVYFGGTI
+169 GGFVNGATVSFGGTT
-184 LATTFVS
+184 LTTSFVS
-191 STQLTASGTAIPAQ
+191 STQLTASGTATPAQ
-205 VGAVAVEV
+205 VGAVTVDV
-213 VNPEP
+213 MNPDP
-218 GSIGSNNMNAEVVG
+218 GAIGSNNMNAEVMG
-232 SIVVAADVADRFL
+232 TISVAANVADRFL

-253 PALITQ
+253 TSLITQ
-259 VQYSGLPGFLTAQF
+259 VQYSGLQGFLTAQY
-273 ALPITK
+273 ALPITT
-279 YPLPAQGETGLG
+279 YPLPASGESGLG
-291 AVQQRFF
+291 AVQQRWF
-298 VQNLTAPDQLRQR
+298 VQNLTAQDQLRQR

-324 NKIGD
+324 AKVTD

-340 ANDSFTNYRQIMQD
+340 ENDAFTNYRQIMQD

-361 GDWLDMVNNGKPNV
+361 GDWLDMVNNGKPNT

-388 FMQLFTVG
+388 FMQLFTIG
-396 TAELNPDGSYQLD
+396 TSQLNPDGTYQLD
-409 SGGSQIPTYTQDTVE
+409 SGGNQIPTYTQNTVE

-453 PMAAVDSNHDTSAKQ
+453 PMVGVDPNHDTTAKQ

-477 GGMLPAGQ
+477 SGILPAGQ
-485 SATQDLQG
+485 TVAQDLQG
-493 AMDNVFNH
+493 ALDNVFNH
-501 PNVGPFVSSE
+501 PNVGPFVANE

-533 DNNGSGVRGDMKA
+533 DDNGAGVRGDMKA
-546 VITAI
+546 LITAI

-559 GDDPATAVGTDGHL
+559 GDDPAAAVGTDGHL

-579 MTGLLRAFGATS
+579 MTGLLRAFGAAS
-591 DGSNLAFYGS
+591 DGSNLAYYGS

-636 TTATSLNRVNWVN
+636 TTATSLNRVNWTN
-649 SFVLGSIGS
+649 NFVFGSIGS
-658 GTTVDFSSYATQAAN
+658 GTTVSFSSYATQASN
-673 PNALLG
+673 PSALLG
-679 SLNTLMLHGSMSSD
+679 SLNILMLHGSMSSD
-693 MQSAILTAMQA
+693 MQSAILTAMEA
-704 VPASSKQGLQQAQA
+704 VPAGSKQGLQQAQM

>member
-1 MEPSLIRWEKCKPV
+1 M
-15 QERIQAVAEEDAV
+15 
-28 RRWSFVPFVLS
+28 RRWGFAAIVVSVA
-39 LTMMSASCA
+39 MMSASCA
-48 LAPPGFTPPDSQTL
+48 LTPPGFTQPDSQTL
-62 TLSPAAA
+62 TLSPSVA

-74 SGQPFTPS
+74 SAQPFTPS

-88 TWSVNGIA
+88 TWSVNGVA

-106 VDGNYNAP
+106 ANGNYSAP
-114 ALLPTPNSITIAA
+114 GVLPAPNSITIAA
-127 AEAGKPSVTASS
+127 AETAKPSETASS

-148 VVTGISPPQVNMG
+148 VVTGISPPQVDVG
-161 QFTLTITG
+161 AFTLTITG
-169 SEFVNGATVYFGGTI
+169 SDFVSGATVAFGGTT
-184 LATTFVS
+184 LTTAFIS
-191 STQLTASGTAIPAQ
+191 STQLTASGTATPAQ
-205 VGAVAVEV
+205 VGSVSVNV
-213 VNPEP
+213 VNPDP
-218 GSIGSNNMNAEVVG
+218 GAIGSNDMSAEVVG
-232 SIVVAADVADRFL
+232 TISVAANVADRLL

-253 PALITQ
+253 TALITQ
-259 VQYSGLPGFLTAQF
+259 VQYSGLQGFLTAQY

-279 YPLPAQGETGLG
+279 YPLPASGETGLG

-298 VQNLTAPDQLRQR
+298 VQNLTAQDQLRQR

-324 NKIGD
+324 AKVTD

-340 ANDSFTNYRQIMQD
+340 ENDSFTNYRQIMQD

-375 SKGDHANENYARE
+375 SQGDHANENYARE
-388 FMQLFTVG
+388 FMQLFTIG
-396 TAELNPDGSYQLD
+396 TSQLNPDGSYQLD
-409 SGGSQIPTYTQDTVE
+409 SGGNQIPTYTQDTVQ
-424 AFALAYT
+424 AFAVAYT
-431 GWTYPLAPGATQ
+431 GWTYPLTPGGTQ

-453 PMAAVDSNHDTSAKQ
+453 PMVAVDSNHDTTAKQ
-468 LLVYPGVSG
+468 LLVYPGASG
-477 GGMLPAGQ
+477 GGLLPAGQ
-485 SATQDLQG
+485 SAAQDLQG

-501 PNVGPFVSSE
+501 PNVGPFVANE

-521 SPAYIQRVASVF
+521 SPAYIQRVASAF
-533 DNNGSGVRGDMKA
+533 NDNGSGVRGDMKA

-591 DGSNLAFYGS
+591 DGSNLAYYG
-601 GMGQEALYAPSV
+601 GDMGQQALFSPSV

-636 TTATSLNRVNWVN
+636 TTATSLNRVNWTN
-649 SFVLGSIGS
+649 NFVFGSIGS
-658 GTTVDFSSYATQAAN
+658 GTTVDFSSYATQASN
-673 PNALLG
+673 PTALLG

-693 MQSAILTAMQA
+693 MQSSILTAMQT
-704 VPASSKQGLQQAQA
+704 VPTGSNQGLQEAQA